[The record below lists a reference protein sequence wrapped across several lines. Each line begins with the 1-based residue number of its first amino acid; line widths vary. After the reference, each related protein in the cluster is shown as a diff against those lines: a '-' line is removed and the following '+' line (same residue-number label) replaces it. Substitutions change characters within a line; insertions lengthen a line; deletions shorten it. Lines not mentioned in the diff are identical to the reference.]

1 MEIQNKVIFPE
12 NVLMKMDIQNGYL
25 VYCFIGEILFLGC
38 FCDRKSWLKNERYSR
53 RHLGMGW
60 WLDGD
65 FSKWS
70 CC

>member
-25 VYCFIGEILFLGC
+25 VYCFIGEILFLGYY

-53 RHLGMGW
+53 RHLGMG
-60 WLDGD
+60 
-65 FSKWS
+65 
-70 CC
+70 